1 MKNSLIRF
9 VAISLTLSMIAYF
22 SSNSFIIAG
31 IVLSLYI
38 LYYFLF
44 QYRREKKY
52 ENEIKQFQECVNFIN
67 SFIVSL
73 SIKESV
79 PAALNLVSENTSES
93 FKEEYEGIKHL
104 EDMEKLQY
112 LKKYFHFHIYY
123 LFLTLIDI
131 YQERGGNV
139 LDLSEHLLEEL
150 RTQDTYQT
158 KISAMKKRKALEFVI
173 LWSFSIAILLLLR
186 IALSTYYQ
194 AMSASI
200 VFKIMILVFFMFLLL
215 TIELLFRKIYRLNV
229 KGFSDDE

>member
-1 MKNSLIRF
+1 M
-9 VAISLTLSMIAYF
+9 
-22 SSNSFIIAG
+22 
-31 IVLSLYI
+31 
-38 LYYFLF
+38 
-44 QYRREKKY
+44 
-52 ENEIKQFQECVNFIN
+52 
-67 SFIVSL
+67 
-73 SIKESV
+73 
-79 PAALNLVSENTSES
+79 
-93 FKEEYEGIKHL
+93 
-104 EDMEKLQY
+104 
-112 LKKYFHFHIYY
+112 
-123 LFLTLIDI
+123 FLTLIDI

-194 AMSASI
+194 AMSASS

-229 KGFSDDE
+229 KGFNVDE